1 LDDELALMAT
11 PVTIAQAALTLGVHR
26 RTVQARLTANPGAI
40 VRAGRRGRNGET
52 LIDLAVLAP
61 AVAKP
66 LSDDPLLKFAA
77 LIPALTARVI
87 LENYRKRPSRA
98 RAADLAALWFELASQ
113 LSVAAVAGELAEVPA
128 DIRLMEKLACGISI

>member
-1 LDDELALMAT
+1 MAT
-11 PVTIAQAALTLGVHR
+11 PVTIAQAALTLGIHR

-66 LSDDPLLKFAA
+66 LSDPLLKFAA
-77 LIPALTARVI
+77 LVPALTARVI

-113 LSVAAVAGELAEVPA
+113 LSVAAGAGELAEVPA